1 MKKFAKNFLMIKDNT
16 LNKKL
21 EKIINEMSFK
31 MEEGKMTR
39 ELQILSDDLLTFYA
53 DCFYKGNMNQAK
65 TQLDSQYNEIR
76 RKDLVMIAFLAGGVF
91 VLTSFFLFVC
101 ICPS

>member
-21 EKIINEMSFK
+21 GTIINEMSFK

-39 ELQILSDDLLTFYA
+39 EL
-53 DCFYKGNMNQAK
+53 
-65 TQLDSQYNEIR
+65 
-76 RKDLVMIAFLAGGVF
+76 
-91 VLTSFFLFVC
+91 
-101 ICPS
+101 